1 MATRSTCI
9 RPASFFNRAAAV
21 DGRLYV
27 PVPESGLNVLEG
39 DSLRP
44 LPGTAAIGRDPY
56 GLVLRYDDRRLLV
69 GTRRNGLFL
78 YDGET
83 LTPFPT
89 ELDPLFKTASLY
101 RGTVLPD
108 SNFAFATTN
117 GGFGIVDRQGRRVAV
132 VDHAHGLPS
141 DAVYYLMADR
151 EGTLWAAL
159 DSGVARID
167 TPSPASFFDGGDGY
181 TGTFSTVRHAG
192 RLYLAGQGGVSYL
205 HDPLP
210 GSAGRI
216 SVLST
221 ASSQCWWF
229 ESMPDTVPGRPAAL
243 AVACTDGLYEIQ
255 DLKTAIIKAPEDGT
269 YRAAFLL
276 RSKAD
281 PTRMWV
287 GLFDGLASFRRVNGK
302 WVDEGRIEAI
312 RDEVRTLVEN
322 PDGSL
327 WVGYVEHRAGADV
340 VRVETDAG

>member
-89 ELDPLFKTASLY
+89 ELDPLFKSASLY

-192 RLYLAGQGGVSYL
+192 RLYLAGQGACRTCTTPCL
-205 HDPLP
+205 AAP
-210 GSAGRI
+210 G
-216 SVLST
+216 
-221 ASSQCWWF
+221 ASRC
-229 ESMPDTVPGRPAAL
+229 
-243 AVACTDGLYEIQ
+243 
-255 DLKTAIIKAPEDGT
+255 
-269 YRAAFLL
+269 
-276 RSKAD
+276 
-281 PTRMWV
+281 
-287 GLFDGLASFRRVNGK
+287 
-302 WVDEGRIEAI
+302 
-312 RDEVRTLVEN
+312 
-322 PDGSL
+322 
-327 WVGYVEHRAGADV
+327 
-340 VRVETDAG
+340 